1 MAAFHYENLDERTRS
16 YMLQEL
22 EADRKQGLLY
32 LSPRL
37 NDEGR
42 AAFPALLAEAL
53 HAHDGQWLAEQIR
66 EQGYLNPYEERHT
79 MRGDIVQAQLPAN
92 AAEILAQ
99 DEFNR
104 YYMRG
109 VCLRALASGLEVV
122 EVYRGRESAQPRPA
136 SQARIGESVDTQ
148 QLLEDLRAW
157 PQKEPVLGIPTGFNS
172 GLTVRLPASHALS
185 HQD

>member
-1 MAAFHYENLDERTRS
+1 MAAFHYENLDEATRR

-22 EADRKQGLLY
+22 ERDREQGLLY

-53 HAHDGQWLAEQIR
+53 RAHDEQWLAEQLR
-66 EQGYLNPYEERHT
+66 AQGFLNPYEERHT
-79 MRGDIVQAQLPAN
+79 AHGGIVQAQLPAN

-109 VCLRALASGLEVV
+109 VCLRALANGLEVV
-122 EVYRGRESAQPRPA
+122 EV
-136 SQARIGESVDTQ
+136 
-148 QLLEDLRAW
+148 
-157 PQKEPVLGIPTGFNS
+157 
-172 GLTVRLPASHALS
+172 
-185 HQD
+185 